1 MSDGKSIEKDAIWG
15 DESTSSVNL
24 ELEGMVRDFFADGV
38 KVLGLPKSVGEIYGS
53 LFISKEP
60 LSLDDLVER
69 LGISKGSGSQGL
81 KMLRTLG
88 AVNEVDGIEGRKVF
102 YEADL
107 ELKSLVG
114 GFIREEVRPHLSSA
128 KQKIGL
134 MEECNE
140 NEDEHYNER
149 IKKLDKW
156 RKRAGILL
164 PVLQK
169 ILGR

>member
-1 MSDGKSIEKDAIWG
+1 MHGELKSEANAAEIT
-15 DESTSSVNL
+15 TSGNVVNL
-24 ELEGMVRDFFADGV
+24 ELETRVREFFVDGV
-38 KVLGLPKSVGEIYGS
+38 RVLGLPKSVGEIYGT
-53 LFISKEP
+53 LFISRVP

-88 AVNEVDGIEGRKVF
+88 AVREVSGIEGRKVY
-102 YEADL
+102 YEADV

-114 GFIREEVRPHLSSA
+114 GFIREQIRPHLSSA
-128 KQKIGL
+128 KVKIGL
-134 MEECNE
+134 MEACNTGD
-140 NEDEHYNER
+140 DEFYDER
-149 IKKLDKW
+149 IEKLEKW

-169 ILGR
+169 ILGS